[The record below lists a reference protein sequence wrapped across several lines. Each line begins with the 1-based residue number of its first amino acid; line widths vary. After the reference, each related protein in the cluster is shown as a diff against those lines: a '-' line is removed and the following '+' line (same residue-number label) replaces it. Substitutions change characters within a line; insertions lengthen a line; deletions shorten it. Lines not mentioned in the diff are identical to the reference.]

1 MTRTI
6 PTLPPHPS
14 VRSRTDTIM
23 RIVFRS
29 LAVLEAFTWAG
40 LLISMLI
47 KYPLAGS
54 PIGVSIFGWL
64 HGLVWVL
71 FVIIALTAGIWF
83 RWSWWVTLIG
93 VLVSI
98 LPFATIPFDIWMER
112 TDRLNTRSAR
122 TRGPRARR
130 AA

>member
-1 MTRTI
+1 MTTTTQTSV
-6 PTLPPHPS
+6 PQP

-29 LAVLEAFTWAG
+29 FAILEAFTWAG

-71 FVIIALTAGIWF
+71 FVIIAITAGIWF
-83 RWSWWVTLIG
+83 RWAWWITLIG

-112 TDRLNTRSAR
+112 TGRLHT
-122 TRGPRARR
+122 R
-130 AA
+130 AARGRGAQQRPA